1 MKEMLQERDKIMWAY
16 FFFRKNQN
24 YNLHKVNRKKDYVFS
39 EGEDWVNSAVPV
51 KEMLQERD
59 KIMWVYLF
67 FSDYNS
73 IEDKKFMEQKY
84 I

>member
-1 MKEMLQERDKIMWAY
+1 VGIF

-24 YNLHKVNRKKDYVFS
+24 YNLHEVNRKKDYVFS

-59 KIMWVYLF
+59 KIMWA
-67 FSDYNS
+67 
-73 IEDKKFMEQKY
+73 
-84 I
+84 